1 MAKSKNLF
9 AVAKKAAPAKVSK
22 TKDGKIRIPVE
33 DASFFDKVQK
43 LETLQD
49 NMKRDKAKA
58 DMISDELRDLSKEK
72 WAELYEKTSK
82 NPGSVMIEQT
92 NTIGDTAQ
100 LMLVPSDKYI
110 SVNPERADELREKYG
125 DAIVE
130 EKTTFSFDSDMI
142 ELYGEVISNLIEMS
156 DDITESDK
164 EKIIKAVTVF
174 SVAKGTIDNMKDYGD
189 VAEVMEAVKPVVS
202 LKNIEVVKA

>member
-72 WAELYEKTSK
+72 WAEFYEKTSK

-174 SVAKGTIDNMKDYGD
+174 SVSKGTIDNMKDYGD

-202 LKNIEVVKA
+202 LKNIEVIKA